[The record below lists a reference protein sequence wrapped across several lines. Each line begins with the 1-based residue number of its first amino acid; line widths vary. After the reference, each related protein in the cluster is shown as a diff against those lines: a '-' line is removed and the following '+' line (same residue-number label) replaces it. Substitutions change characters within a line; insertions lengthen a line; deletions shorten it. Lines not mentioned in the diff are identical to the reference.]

1 MAGKQ
6 VNFLF
11 GYVVKSVQ
19 WKLFT
24 VLLKLTV
31 SWMGSVHDVQSCG
44 MRSAHDV
51 QSCGMGSVHDVQ

>member
-31 SWMGSVHDVQSCG
+31 SWMGSVHAAQPCG
-44 MRSAHDV
+44 MGNVHDV
-51 QSCGMGSVHDVQ
+51 QSCGMGSAHDVQ